1 VRLVKTVALV
11 GQPNS
16 GKSCLIN
23 HLTSTHALVSN
34 YPGTT
39 VEVTR
44 GDFTWQRR
52 KIEVIDTPGT
62 YTLHS
67 DTLEQR
73 LTQKI
78 LLEEK
83 IDVIVNLVDATNL
96 ARHLYFTLQ
105 LLDLEIPMVLAV
117 NFYDLAEK
125 QGIKIDFS
133 KLAKILGIPV
143 IPISALTGE
152 GLDQLK
158 KAIFEKAS
166 KGIPMCFTEP
176 VEKIVGA
183 LKKEIEGG
191 LGEKTLSH
199 PPRALSIHL
208 LEKDIGDE
216 EVFKIYPK
224 LESLV
229 ENFRKKIGTVEETVC
244 ETCPA
249 KPLCQPKD
257 LKYFLLLTC
266 RQRYE
271 RAFQIAHQVKKETH
285 RQRKNWLER
294 LEELIDNP
302 WLSLP
307 LLFFLAAA
315 TFKLIVWITNG
326 LSTLLSFLLTP
337 LLAYLTNFLENLFP
351 KSTLGHVFA
360 LAAPEGILV
369 PLTIVLPAMLSVYL
383 LLAFL
388 EDSGFLARFAVVL
401 NRFFGFLGL
410 GGQAGIPLLLSFGC
424 RVPGVL
430 ATRILP
436 DKRERLLTSTLLSIT
451 VPCAATLGIITGV
464 VVKFGASILTLISV
478 LIFSFILLGF
488 FLNQFLPGKKEPLS
502 LEVPPLRFPYLKN
515 LIFKTWFRMR
525 SFFTRVLPLLV
536 ILSVGIR
543 ILLELQIFV
552 WLEQTS
558 FLTMKIFGISGEVMA
573 GVLVTVI
580 QRYLAPL
587 VLLNLPLTSREATIA
602 SAMIL
607 VSFPCLPNLAVLWKE
622 FGLKE
627 AVKIFLLAA
636 MTFVLIGL
644 ILNFLLP

>member
-1 VRLVKTVALV
+1 MRLVKTVALV

-96 ARHLYFTLQ
+96 ARHLYFTL
-105 LLDLEIPMVLAV
+105 L
-117 NFYDLAEK
+117 
-125 QGIKIDFS
+125 KIDFS